1 MKKILFIEEEK
12 ELQAVILK
20 LFPKDQ
26 YRVIAAGDG
35 VEGLQK
41 CRNEEFDLIILDYH
55 MPKLDGIRFYQQ
67 IRERGDMTPM
77 LFTTAY
83 VEEMKQK
90 NIKWEKCD
98 VVEKPY
104 EATALLQKVNKL
116 LGVGATTV
124 KSDKLILNPGEV
136 LFDEGDDASAIY
148 FIVSGVMMAS
158 KKLSDGSRKNLFQ
171 HGTGDLIGDASVI
184 NGTKR
189 LVKVVAVERT
199 ELVII
204 PSTKILSIV
213 EGQPKWIK
221 LMLEGMSR
229 RIEAGVK
236 QIS

>member
-12 ELQAVILK
+12 ELQSVILK

-26 YRVIAAGDG
+26 FRVIAAQDG

-41 CRNEEFDLIILDYH
+41 CRNEEFDLIILDYQ
-55 MPKLDGIRFYQQ
+55 MPRLDGLRFYQQ
-67 IRERGDMTPM
+67 IRERGDDTPM

-90 NIKWEKCD
+90 GLKWEKYE

-104 EATALLQKVNKL
+104 EASALLQKVNKL
-116 LGVGATTV
+116 LGIGAPV
-124 KSDKLILNPGEV
+124 KSDKLILNPGEI
-136 LFDEGDDASAIY
+136 LFDEGDEANSIY
-148 FIVSGVMMAS
+148 FIVSGVMKAS
-158 KKLSDGSRKNLFQ
+158 KKISDGSYKELFQ
-171 HGTGDLIGDASVI
+171 HGTGDLIGDTSVI
-184 NGTKR
+184 NGTPR
-189 LVKVVAVERT
+189 ILRVEAIEKT

-221 LMLEGMSR
+221 LMLESMSR
-229 RIEAGVK
+229 RIDAGVK

>member
-41 CRNEEFDLIILDYH
+41 CRNEEFDLIILDFH
-55 MPKLDGIRFYQQ
+55 MPRLDGMRFYQQ

-83 VEEMKQK
+83 AEEMKQK
-90 NIKWEKCD
+90 NIKWEKCE

-116 LGVGATTV
+116 LGSGPTV
-124 KSDKLILNPGEV
+124 KSDKLILNPGEI
-136 LFDEGDDASAIY
+136 LFNEGDDATAIY
-148 FIVSGVMMAS
+148 FIVSGVMKAS
-158 KKLSDGSRKNLFQ
+158 KKLEDGSRKELFQ
-171 HGTGDLIGDASVI
+171 HGTGELIGDASVI
-184 NGTKR
+184 NGTQRIVR
-189 LVKVVAVERT
+189 LEAIEKT

-204 PSTKILSIV
+204 PAAKILSIV